1 MVQKLDRVF
10 QLIDSALRFGA
21 LVAHP
26 QDGLRVFLAAVAGLQ
41 VMDVHPELSSST
53 LISATVSSCVSTAA
67 RYSPAIRANRAAA
80 SVVQSSFAVCG
91 RLSDH
96 GN

>member
-1 MVQKLDRVF
+1 MSRREPSRMVQKLDRVF

-41 VMDVHPELSSST
+41 VIDVQPGTFRQGHRSRPLS
-53 LISATVSSCVSTAA
+53 LPLCLLRPDTA
-67 RYSPAIRANRAAA
+67 RQLGRIERPPA
-80 SVVQSSFAVCG
+80 
-91 RLSDH
+91 
-96 GN
+96 